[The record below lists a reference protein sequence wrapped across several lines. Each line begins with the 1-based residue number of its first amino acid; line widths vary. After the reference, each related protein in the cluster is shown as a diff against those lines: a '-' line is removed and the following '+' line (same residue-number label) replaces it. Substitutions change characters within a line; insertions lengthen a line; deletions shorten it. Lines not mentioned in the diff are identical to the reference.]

1 MFGRR
6 ASYLNPVRFYVF
18 SSALFFLIFFSLYHF
33 DPQKNIV
40 TTVNK
45 VPVAE
50 IVKMD
55 SLQYKKFI
63 DTLVKNDA
71 EMRFAYDKIKYL
83 QWIDSQAVKRG
94 TFNFTPAKYTSRAQ
108 YDSALANG
116 KNHNWIERQLVY
128 KQLEINEKYK
138 NNPKG
143 ALAALINILLHSI
156 PQILFIS
163 LPLFALLLKLLYS
176 RHNQYYYVN
185 HAIFTI
191 HLFVF
196 VFIALLFI
204 FGINKI
210 QAATG
215 FGWLGYLSG
224 IMIFYIF
231 FYSYKAM
238 RNFYQQ
244 RRAKTITKFL
254 LLHFANLFIVILLF
268 TLFSFLSLF
277 KI

>member
-1 MFGRR
+1 MVGRR

-33 DPQKNIV
+33 DAQKNIV

-63 DTLVKNDA
+63 DTLIKNEP
-71 EMRFAYDKIKYL
+71 EMKFAYDKIKYL
-83 QWIDSQAVKRG
+83 QWVDSQAVKKG

-116 KNHNWIERQLVY
+116 KKHNWIERQLVY
-128 KQLEINEKYK
+128 KQLAINEKYK

-143 ALAALINILLHSI
+143 ALSALINILLHSI

-163 LPLFALLLKLLYS
+163 LPLFALLLKFLYS
-176 RHNQYYYVN
+176 RHKQYYYVN

-268 TLFSFLSLF
+268 VLFTFLSLF